1 MLIIDQWRT
10 NGVTKT
16 GKVHIEDIDTNSY
29 ALYIDDVKLAESN
42 DYNLIKDL
50 SIRLMRFL
58 DMYKREIDTFDV
70 SREID
75 FINTASKNPDYIKAM
90 RSDKLDITK
99 AYCTVMS

>member
-10 NGVTKT
+10 NGVTKA
-16 GKVHIEDIDTNSY
+16 GKIHIEDIGTNSY
-29 ALYIDDVKLAESN
+29 ALYIDDTKLAVSN

-75 FINTASKNPDYIKAM
+75 FINTACKNPDYIKAM
-90 RSDKLDITK
+90 RSGKLDITK